1 MARPIPLDAPVT
13 SATFRSTDAQFL
25 RSRADGG
32 PVVPTTDREFQATA
46 TGPRRRS
53 SSGALEFAAFAS
65 FSRFIVVF
73 DFLAPLRRAIT
84 LGDHGSE
91 RRFGNRS
98 DHSWGAVL
106 ATATGGRRQ
115 WLCKEQSSNS
125 LIFFEVPKLAA
136 IGSCRLQVGFG
147 AEISF
152 CSRECR
158 IQISLPEPSRLDRL
172 AWLLLIYLPPSAQG
186 GHLRSACARLTGTHQ
201 SRSRSDACFAVK
213 NAGEVREDL
222 VFRKV
227 DRGNCHWAARTAARG

>member
-46 TGPRRRS
+46 IWPRRRS

-106 ATATGGRRQ
+106 ATATGGQATVAPQGAIFKFLDFFRSPQACSHRQ
-115 WLCKEQSSNS
+115 L
-125 LIFFEVPKLAA
+125 PLA
-136 IGSCRLQVGFG
+136 GRV
-147 AEISF
+147 
-152 CSRECR
+152 
-158 IQISLPEPSRLDRL
+158 
-172 AWLLLIYLPPSAQG
+172 
-186 GHLRSACARLTGTHQ
+186 
-201 SRSRSDACFAVK
+201 RSRDFILLARMSNPNLTSRAVS
-213 NAGEVREDL
+213 
-222 VFRKV
+222 
-227 DRGNCHWAARTAARG
+227 T